1 MIYFGPIPSLVFGM
15 ALVVLI
21 GSAHV
26 ALAADP
32 DAAAVRSGDHPGFGR
47 IVVDVKGK
55 STFKLDQIG
64 DHIVVRFAEPVSL
77 DRAPSPPRN
86 VLTLDTNG
94 ATADFTVVP
103 GASVHPTTISNQIV
117 FDILDPPV
125 ATPSPPGA
133 APPLRTPPKRTA
145 RPSPAPVTH
154 STMTKPQEPAGQA
167 SLAPHPPAP
176 QVTSGPAPP
185 AAPPVA
191 SPSADTTVQGAETA
205 QLLPTSPGPAP
216 DVPHD
221 RAPATTAPTSP
232 GRDLLPESVGPV
244 GLLARHTRLAKG
256 LDGSAFIVPFG
267 DTTGAAV
274 FQCRGGTFVVFDE
287 RRPVDMAALHLD
299 PIFGQASVQL
309 LPGGTLLRLPVPN
322 GVSIALSRAPQGWRI
337 AGLNG
342 VPKSQPIVA
351 TLADGSL
358 TLEAEQASDVVT
370 MADPDTGA
378 TLLVGTQRRPGQGVS
393 ANRYTTEFVLRTT
406 GLGVV
411 VEPLSDAIG
420 LKVVPAGFNLT
431 GGLGGLAASPRTDAT
446 DALIEAAHLTRRLD
460 FSTMPAAS
468 LMQVMSKQMM
478 DAALAPPQAK
488 GPKRRT
494 VAQSMI
500 ALGLAAEAEGL
511 LRVAAEQD
519 PRQAASADV
528 KGLTAIAAML
538 AGRLADADGI
548 ADPALNGT
556 DDIALWRA
564 VRQAM
569 QDEGSPSA
577 AAVFAGTAPL
587 ALLYPGPIQDRI
599 LPLMLETMIQGGE
612 IAPAA
617 RLLADRKNDT
627 SLDYARA
634 LQKQAEGDTDKALEL
649 LDALAAGHD
658 RFNRARASAR
668 AVELRLSTHRI
679 DPGQAADALDKLI
692 YAWRGDQRELA
703 LRERIAELRAQAGA
717 WRVALSTFRQ
727 AESDFPEQAAA
738 VHGRLKDAFASMIAG
753 HGLGQMTPIDVV
765 STIDENADLMPA
777 EGGDPALE
785 EQLADQLLAL
795 DLPDRARSVLQ
806 KLMKSAVTV
815 AGKARFGTTLATLE
829 AREKDDTG
837 AIAALDASEGHDL
850 PPELTAKRVLL
861 RAHAMANR
869 GDQAGAAAIL
879 SAISTPAAN
888 EARATILEQAQDWP
902 GAERAWSDYAS
913 TELPENGDLN
923 DGQSRTL
930 LRLVTAAARAADN
943 TTLETLRT
951 KYASRI
957 GPGALADM
965 FRLLTAE
972 PVRGTSD
979 LERAQQEAT
988 LAQSLPANLKAL
1000 EVASPGR

>member
-1 MIYFGPIPSLVFGM
+1 MIYPGPVPRLLFGA
-15 ALVVLI
+15 ALFALI

-26 ALAADP
+26 AFAASP
-32 DAAAVRSGDHPGFGR
+32 DVTAVRAGDHPGFGR
-47 IVVDVKGK
+47 IVVDIRGK
-55 STFKLDQIG
+55 NTFKLDQIG

-77 DRAPSPPRN
+77 DQAPSPPRN
-86 VLTLDTNG
+86 VLTLNTNG

-103 GASVHPTTISNQIV
+103 GASVHPATISNQIV

-125 ATPSPPGA
+125 ATPSQPGA
-133 APPLRTPPKRTA
+133 APPPHTPPKRTS
-145 RPSPAPVTH
+145 RQSPARGTQ
-154 STMTKPQEPAGQA
+154 STMTKSPEAGGRA
-167 SLAPHPPAP
+167 SLEPHPPAP
-176 QVTSGPAPP
+176 QVASGPAPP
-185 AAPPVA
+185 AASPAA
-191 SPSADTTVQGAETA
+191 SPPADTAVQGVERA
-205 QLLPTSPGPAP
+205 QLLPASPGPAA
-216 DVPHD
+216 DVPD
-221 RAPATTAPTSP
+221 ERAPATTTPTSP
-232 GRDLLPESVGPV
+232 GRDLLPETVGPV
-244 GLLARHTRLAKG
+244 GLLARHSRLAKG

-267 DTTGAAV
+267 DATGAAV

-299 PIFGQASVQL
+299 PVFGQASVQL
-309 LPGGTLLRLPVPN
+309 LPGGTLLRLPVPS
-322 GVSIALSRAPQGWRI
+322 GISIALSRAPQGWRI
-337 AGLNG
+337 VGLNG
-342 VPKSQPIVA
+342 VPTSQPIVA

-358 TLEAEQASDVVT
+358 TLGAEQASDVVT

-378 TLLVGTQRRPGQGVS
+378 TLLVGTQRRPGQGV
-393 ANRYTTEFVLRTT
+393 AATRYTTEFVLRTT

-420 LKVVPAGFNLT
+420 LKVVPAGFSLT
-431 GGLGGLAASPRTDAT
+431 GGLGGLAASPRTDET
-446 DALIEAAHLTRRLD
+446 DALMEAAHLTRRLD

-478 DAALAPPQAK
+478 DAALALPQAK

-519 PRQAASADV
+519 PRQAASPDV

-577 AAVFAGTAPL
+577 AAVFASTAPL
-587 ALLYPGPIQDRI
+587 AMLYPKPIRDRI

-627 SLDYARA
+627 TLDYARA

-668 AVELRLSTHRI
+668 AVELRLSTSKI
-679 DPGQAADALDKLI
+679 DPGQAADALDKLL

-727 AESDFPEQAAA
+727 AESDFPEQAAS
-738 VHGRLKDAFASMIAG
+738 VHQRLKDAFASMIAG

-777 EGGDPALE
+777 DGGDPALE

-795 DLPDRARSVLQ
+795 DLPDRARPVLQ
-806 KLMKSAVTV
+806 KLMKSAASAT
-815 AGKARFGTTLATLE
+815 GKARFGTTLATLE
-829 AREKDDTG
+829 AREKDDAG
-837 AIAALDASEGHDL
+837 AIAALDASEGRDL
-850 PPELTAKRVLL
+850 PPELIEKRALL
-861 RAHAMANR
+861 RAYAMAHR
-869 GDQAGAAAIL
+869 GDSAAAAVML
-879 SAISTPAAN
+879 GAIRTPAAN
-888 EARATILEQAQDWP
+888 EARAMILEQAQDWP
-902 GAERAWSDYAS
+902 GAERAWSDYAA

-923 DGQSRTL
+923 EGQSRTL
-930 LRLVTAAARAADN
+930 LRLVTATARAADN
-943 TTLETLRT
+943 TALETLRT
-951 KYASRI
+951 KYASRL
-957 GPGALADM
+957 GPGAFADM
-965 FRLLTAE
+965 FRLLAAE
-972 PVRGTSD
+972 PVRGASD

-1000 EVASPGR
+1000 EAASPGR

>member
-1 MIYFGPIPSLVFGM
+1 M
-15 ALVVLI
+15 
-21 GSAHV
+21 
-26 ALAADP
+26 
-32 DAAAVRSGDHPGFGR
+32 
-47 IVVDVKGK
+47 
-55 STFKLDQIG
+55 KL
-64 DHIVVRFAEPVSL
+64 P
-77 DRAPSPPRN
+77 
-86 VLTLDTNG
+86 
-94 ATADFTVVP
+94 
-103 GASVHPTTISNQIV
+103 
-117 FDILDPPV
+117 
-125 ATPSPPGA
+125 
-133 APPLRTPPKRTA
+133 
-145 RPSPAPVTH
+145 
-154 STMTKPQEPAGQA
+154 
-167 SLAPHPPAP
+167 
-176 QVTSGPAPP
+176 
-185 AAPPVA
+185 A
-191 SPSADTTVQGAETA
+191 SPSPVA
-205 QLLPTSPGPAP
+205 
-216 DVPHD
+216 DVPD
-221 RAPATTAPTSP
+221 ERGPATTVPTSP

-256 LDGSAFIVPFG
+256 LDGSAFIVPFS
-267 DTTGAAV
+267 DATGAAV

-299 PIFGQASVQL
+299 PVFAQASVQL
-309 LPGGTLLRLPVPN
+309 LPGGTLLRLPVPS
-322 GVSIALSRAPQGWRI
+322 GISIALSRMPQGWRI

-358 TLEAEQASDVVT
+358 TLGAEQASDVIS

-378 TLLVGTQRRPGQGVS
+378 TLLVGTQRRPGQGVAIS
-393 ANRYTTEFVLRTT
+393 RYTTEFVLRTT

-420 LKVVPAGFNLT
+420 LKVVPAGFSLT
-431 GGLGGLAASPRTDAT
+431 GGLGGLAASTRTDET
-446 DALIEAAHLTRRLD
+446 DALMEAAHLTRRLD

-519 PRQAASADV
+519 PRQAASPDV

-569 QDEGSPSA
+569 QDEGSPAA
-577 AAVFAGTAPL
+577 AAVFASTAPL
-587 ALLYPGPIQDRI
+587 ALLYPKPIRDRI

-658 RFNRARASAR
+658 RFDRARASAR
-668 AVELRLSTHRI
+668 AVELRLSTRKI
-679 DPGQAADALDKLI
+679 DPGQAADALDKLV

-703 LRERIAELRAQAGA
+703 LRERIADLRAQAGA

-727 AESDFPEQAAA
+727 AESDFPEQAAT
-738 VHGRLKDAFASMIAG
+738 VHERLKDAFASMIAG

-777 EGGDPALE
+777 DGGDPALE

-795 DLPDRARSVLQ
+795 DLPGRARPVLQ
-806 KLMKSAVTV
+806 KLIKSAASV

-829 AREKDDTG
+829 AREKDDAG

-850 PPELTAKRVLL
+850 PSELIERRALL
-861 RAHAMANR
+861 RANAVAHR
-869 GDQAGAAAIL
+869 GDPAAAAAIL
-879 SAISTPAAN
+879 GAYQD
-888 EARATILEQAQDWP
+888 ARC
-902 GAERAWSDYAS
+902 
-913 TELPENGDLN
+913 
-923 DGQSRTL
+923 
-930 LRLVTAAARAADN
+930 
-943 TTLETLRT
+943 
-951 KYASRI
+951 K
-957 GPGALADM
+957 
-965 FRLLTAE
+965 
-972 PVRGTSD
+972 
-979 LERAQQEAT
+979 
-988 LAQSLPANLKAL
+988 
-1000 EVASPGR
+1000 